1 MKRILSNRSGEG
13 TLSVGV
19 KIIIAVVV
27 GALIL
32 GGLFALY
39 RNVIFPMLNQKV
51 EGMLHTEDPVQ
62 VRKDRNSVQYS
73 YDGETWKDCSIPGMG
88 ASATVQAVLTRT
100 YQEKDTFLAV
110 IKDENGVRLYV
121 SRNAQEWVPSIG
133 DSTSVTVRNSSS
145 YVTLDC
151 GDGRSYRSY
160 DGIEWKMTSTK
171 RY

>member
-19 KIIIAVVV
+19 KIIFAVVV

-39 RNVIFPMLNQKV
+39 RNVIFPKLNQKV

-62 VRKDRNSVQYS
+62 VRKDGNSVQYS

-100 YQEKDTFLAV
+100 YQE
-110 IKDENGVRLYV
+110 
-121 SRNAQEWVPSIG
+121 WVPSIG
-133 DSTSVTVRNSSS
+133 DSTSVTVRNGSS